1 MTDVLTWAFGLD
13 EDNLR
18 VLASWH
24 RRRYEMGL
32 PDSLVTVLAEPNPA
46 ARTLVWTLN
55 GIVRWRVLGSLRCA
69 PLQPEAFGGLMADL
83 TAAPP
88 SSGRL
93 GDYALLPDAFSEAG
107 ATLRRYLRDEI
118 DFNGLVETLNMLYDN
133 RRLRRGRAW

>member
-18 VLASWH
+18 VLTSWY
-24 RRRYEMGL
+24 RRRDELGL
-32 PDSLVTVLAEPNPA
+32 PDSLVTVLAEPKPA
-46 ARTLVWTLN
+46 AHTLVRTLN

-69 PLQPEAFGGLMADL
+69 PLQPEAFGGLVADL

-88 SSGRL
+88 SSDRL
-93 GDYALLPDAFSEAG
+93 GDYALLPDTFSEAG
-107 ATLRRYLRDEI
+107 ATLRRYLRDEMTI
-118 DFNGLVETLNMLYDN
+118 NDLVETLNTLYDN